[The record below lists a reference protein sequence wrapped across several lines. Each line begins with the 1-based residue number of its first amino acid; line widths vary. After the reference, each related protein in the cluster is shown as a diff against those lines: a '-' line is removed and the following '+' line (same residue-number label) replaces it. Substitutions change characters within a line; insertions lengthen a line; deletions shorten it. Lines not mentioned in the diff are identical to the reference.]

1 MNEDIQVIKKYI
13 KTFNNR
19 KLKVKDLENTD
30 IHNQIIDN
38 LSQQLSKKHPG
49 QNGFIEL
56 LRDIVTG
63 YSRFEYKPSSGNKA
77 PEGSTPPPG
86 GGPGDVRFQD
96 RTRA

>member
-1 MNEDIQVIKKYI
+1 MIDAYL
-13 KTFNNR
+13 NNR

-30 IHNQIIDN
+30 IQNQIIDN

-86 GGPGDVRFQD
+86 GGLGDVRKYD
-96 RTRA
+96 RVV